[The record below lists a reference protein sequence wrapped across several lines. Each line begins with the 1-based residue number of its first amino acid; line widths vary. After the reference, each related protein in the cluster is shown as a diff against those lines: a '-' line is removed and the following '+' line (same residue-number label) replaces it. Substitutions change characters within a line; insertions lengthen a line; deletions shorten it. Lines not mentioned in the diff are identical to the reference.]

1 SRDISS
7 NNQPDMGHCDTTSSV
22 LRFIILKIPKMMK
35 RRASASLAGRRPA
48 KQNAHSVP
56 FWNQMSEKSRLIC
69 LPTMAALIRL
79 TLFESKDCKSSDTWE
94 GHASSG
100 SGVQT
105 WIFNF

>member
-1 SRDISS
+1 MEGLGIS
-7 NNQPDMGHCDTTSSV
+7 
-22 LRFIILKIPKMMK
+22 
-35 RRASASLAGRRPA
+35 RRPKA
-48 KQNAHSVP
+48 SKTKRSFSSFLEPN
-56 FWNQMSEKSRLIC
+56 ERKSRLIC

-79 TLFESKDCKSSDTWE
+79 TLFESEDCKSSDTWE

>member
-1 SRDISS
+1 
-7 NNQPDMGHCDTTSSV
+7 MGHCDTPFSA
-22 LRFIILKIPKMMK
+22 LRFIILEISKTMK
-35 RRASASLAGRRPA
+35 WRASASLAGRRPA

-69 LPTMAALIRL
+69 LPIMAALIRL